1 MSMTESEMTNEQQPT
16 DGTDS
21 VTTGQLSLRLEG
33 VSKTY
38 RGATAPAVHEL
49 SLSVKDGE
57 FVTLLGPSGCGKS
70 TTLRIVAGLETAD
83 TGTLKL
89 HDKTMIDVENR
100 VFVRPDKRNLG
111 MVFQAYAIWPHMT
124 VFQNVAFPLRARG
137 YPRSQIKDKVMSTL
151 ALVGMEKFFDRP
163 SPLLSGGQKQ
173 RIALARAIVTEPRLL
188 LLDEPFSNLDAKL
201 REQMRIETKLLQE
214 RVGIAVLFV
223 THDQT
228 EALALSDRI
237 AVMKDGVIEQ
247 QGSPT
252 DLYDRPATEF
262 VRDFIGKTLLFSGD
276 VVRSGSGTADIRID
290 TIGQPV
296 VECFVPESAG
306 LKEGDA
312 ARVAVRPEAID
323 LVSEGEDQVV
333 AAVITAVQFVGDR
346 VEYLLDV
353 EGQGAFYV
361 ETHRYHPFARGE
373 RVGLRFIGHS
383 PTAWPRPAED
393 DGDSDDGGIGI
404 SGFAAVT

>member
-1 MSMTESEMTNEQQPT
+1 MSMTEPEMTSNQPT
-16 DGTDS
+16 ANGNGPVATDE
-21 VTTGQLSLRLEG
+21 LSLRLDG
-33 VSKTY
+33 ISKTY
-38 RGATAPAVHEL
+38 RGASIPAVQNF

-83 TGTLKL
+83 TGTLQI
-89 HDKTMIDVENR
+89 HDETMIDVENH

-124 VFQNVAFPLRARG
+124 VFQNVAFPLRARK
-137 YPRSQIKDKVMSTL
+137 YPRTKIKEKVMSTL
-151 ALVGMEKFFDRP
+151 ELVGMEKFFDRP

-262 VRDFIGKTLLFSGD
+262 VRDFIGKTLLFTG
-276 VVRSGSGTADIRID
+276 VVAGSGPGKADIRID
-290 TIGQPV
+290 SPGQPV
-296 VECFVPESAG
+296 VECFVQEYLT

-323 LVSEGEDQVV
+323 LVPEGDSQVV
-333 AAVITAVQFVGDR
+333 PAVITAVQFVGDR
-346 VEYLLDV
+346 VEYLLEV

-361 ETHRYHPFARGE
+361 ETHRYHPFTRGE
-373 RVGLRFIGHS
+373 TVGLRFIGHA
-383 PTAWPRPAED
+383 PTAWPLTVQD
-393 DGDSDDGGIGI
+393 DGESDDGGIGI